1 MISFLLRQVAQ
12 GKSRL
17 RVGQDFVRKALTL
30 ERLSTFALANL
41 AFDAILSTC
50 KIFAK
55 SYGQTGMAVKG
66 LFSFACEQFRG

>member
-50 KIFAK
+50 KN
-55 SYGQTGMAVKG
+55 
-66 LFSFACEQFRG
+66 LR